1 MITKIIDK
9 QPLGGAVVNVEDG
22 GWEAAGADVGG
33 VVDGD
38 GVERSC
44 CNNLEVADDWDVW
57 AGGLFAGGG
66 FDDIIS
72 IDFWFKFSRK
82 NIYLSSQAN
91 KVFIF
96 THIDS

>member
-9 QPLGGAVVNVEDG
+9 EPLGGAVVNVVDG

-66 FDDIIS
+66 FDDIINRFL
-72 IDFWFKFSRK
+72 IQIFKKKYISVFSG
-82 NIYLSSQAN
+82 
-91 KVFIF
+91 
-96 THIDS
+96 